1 MIVALLVLVVV
12 LSAVSGAWLEALGL
26 AGFTAV
32 VAWAI
37 GRGAGER
44 PRGVRIWWH
53 GGGWRW

>member
-1 MIVALLVLVVV
+1 MLVALLVLVVV

-26 AGFTAV
+26 AAFTAV

-44 PRGVRIWWH
+44 PRGIRIWWP
-53 GGGWRW
+53 GGGWRR